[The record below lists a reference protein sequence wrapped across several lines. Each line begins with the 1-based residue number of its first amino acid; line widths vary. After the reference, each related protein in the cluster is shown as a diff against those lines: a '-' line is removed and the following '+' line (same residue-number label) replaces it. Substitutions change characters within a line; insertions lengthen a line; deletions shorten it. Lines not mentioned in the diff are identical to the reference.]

1 MTSDDD
7 SPTHAEAGVARR
19 RATERQSR
27 TRYQLGEA
35 IGHGGM
41 GEVLSARDLQIG
53 RNVAIKRMLAES
65 PSERGVERFL
75 REARIQ
81 GRLDHPAI
89 VPVHELGY
97 DVDGNPFF
105 VMKKLSGTTLSKI
118 LEEPAATTRE
128 KLLRAFADVCL
139 AVAFAHTHGVVHRD
153 LKPANIVLGD
163 FGEVYVLDWGVA
175 KLVGDPA
182 DSIDPSADDTA
193 TGAGQSIGTPGYMA
207 PEQVA
212 DASDVDERADVYA
225 LGCLLFEI
233 LTGSALHP
241 RGKHGLSS
249 AVAGIDARASV
260 RAPDKAVPPELDDV
274 CVHATAHR
282 RDDRLA
288 SARELA
294 DAILRYLD
302 GDRDLARR
310 RELASTHL
318 AAARKAF
325 VAGGD
330 EDSHRNAIRDA
341 GRALALD
348 PTLDGAAE
356 LVGRLMLEPPPTLP
370 REVERELAD
379 DIAATDRRQA
389 HASIKISLFYAG
401 FLPFLFISGSW
412 IYAGVFTA
420 YVALNTLLLRH
431 RSRLGTGQHPYL
443 QTLRNFVLVALAAHA
458 YSPFLVGPGLAAATA
473 AALLT
478 TAAYLQTRRM
488 VGMVAMILA
497 AVFLPWV
504 FEALDI
510 VDTTMTIGTAGV
522 TFNSPAVHAMGAAIA
537 GAGLVVYT
545 VGVVTAVALLVHVM
559 VRRERESRRHLH
571 VQAWQ
576 LRQLVS

>member
-7 SPTHAEAGVARR
+7 SPTHAEPGVARR

-27 TRYQLGEA
+27 TRYQLGEP

-41 GEVLSARDLQIG
+41 GEVLTARDLQIG
-53 RNVAIKRMLAES
+53 REVAVKRMLAEN
-65 PSERGVERFL
+65 PTERGVERFL

-81 GRLDHPAI
+81 GRLEHPAI
-89 VPVHELGY
+89 VPVHEIGH

-118 LEEPAATTRE
+118 LETPAATTRE
-128 KLLRAFADVCL
+128 KMLRAFADACL

-163 FGEVYVLDWGVA
+163 FGEVYILDWGVA

-212 DASDVDERADVYA
+212 DASDVDGRADVYA
-225 LGCLLFEI
+225 LGCVLFEI
-233 LTGSALHP
+233 LTGDTLHP
-241 RGKHGLSS
+241 RGKQGLSS
-249 AVAGIDARASV
+249 AVAGADARASV
-260 RAPDKAVPPELDDV
+260 RAPDKAIPPELDDL
-274 CVHATAHR
+274 CVHATAHS
-282 RDDRLA
+282 RDKRLG

-294 DAILRYLD
+294 DAVLRYLD

-318 AAARKAF
+318 TAAREAF
-325 VAGGD
+325 AAGRD
-330 EDSHRNAIRDA
+330 EDSHRTAIREA

-356 LVGRLMLEPPPTLP
+356 LVGRMMLEAPRTLP
-370 REVERELAD
+370 REVERELAAD
-379 DIAATDRRQA
+379 ATATDRRQA
-389 HASIKISLFYAG
+389 RTSLWISSLYLFFVPFVFVAG
-401 FLPFLFISGSW
+401 NWL
-412 IYAGVFTA
+412 YAGVLTTF
-420 YVALNTLLLRH
+420 LLLNLVLVYRRAH
-431 RSRLGTGQHPYL
+431 HGTGQHPHV
-443 QTLRNFVLVALAAHA
+443 QTLRNVVLVALVGHA

-473 AALLT
+473 ASLLV
-478 TAAYLQTRRM
+478 TASYLETRRM
-488 VGMVAMILA
+488 WAMLAMMLA
-497 AVFLPWV
+497 AVFVPWIL
-504 FEALDI
+504 EASGL
-510 VDTTMTIGTAGV
+510 VDATMTVSPTGV
-522 TFNSPAVHAMGAAIA
+522 KFETPAIDAMGRGMAQS
-537 GAGLVVYT
+537 GFVFFTL
-545 VGVVTAVALLVHVM
+545 GVVGAVAILVHVM
-559 VRRERESRRHLH
+559 VKRERESRRHLY